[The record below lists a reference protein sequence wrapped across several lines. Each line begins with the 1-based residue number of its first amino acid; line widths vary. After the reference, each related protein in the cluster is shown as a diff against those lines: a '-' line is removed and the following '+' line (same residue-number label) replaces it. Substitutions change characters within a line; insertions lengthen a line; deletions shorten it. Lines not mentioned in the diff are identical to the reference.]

1 MNLAA
6 DKPIYLPAAGYFFK
20 MARAHLFVIADDL
33 QYTTA
38 GLVHRA
44 LIRSASGPLWLS
56 VPVLTGKKGIQQI
69 REVQI
74 DNSKNWRQKHRKALR
89 LNYQYAPYFE
99 YYEDFFEQLYR
110 KEWKFLLDLN
120 LAAIEFLRT
129 ATGVRTP
136 LRFSS
141 EFNASAG
148 ATEKII
154 DISRK
159 TGCRGYLAL
168 REDEAFLQA
177 DLFTEAGIALEW
189 LDFPPPAYPLPGGRE
204 MLNVSLLDTLFHH
217 GPETAKR
224 CGFAR

>member
-6 DKPIYLPAAGYFFK
+6 DRPDYLPAAGYFFK
-20 MARAHLFVIADDL
+20 MARADLFVIADDL

-44 LIRSASGPLWLS
+44 LIRSAGGPLWLS
-56 VPVLTGKKGIQQI
+56 VPVLTGGKGIQQI
-69 REVQI
+69 REAQI

-89 LNYQYAPYFE
+89 LNYRYAPYFE
-99 YYEDFFEQLYR
+99 YYEDFFERLYGR
-110 KEWKFLLDLN
+110 EWKFLIDLN
-120 LAAIEFLRT
+120 LTGIEFLSS
-129 ATGVRTP
+129 AAGIRTP

-141 EFNASAG
+141 EFNTPAG

-154 DISRK
+154 DIARK

-168 REDEAFLQA
+168 REDRAFLEA
-177 DLFTEAGIALEW
+177 DLFAEAGIALEW
-189 LDFPPPAYPLPGGRE
+189 LDFSPPGGQE
-204 MLNVSLLDTLFHH
+204 MLNLSLIDMLFHH

>member
-6 DKPIYLPAAGYFFK
+6 DRPGYLPAAGYFFK
-20 MARAHLFVIADDL
+20 MARADLFVIADDL

-44 LIRSASGPLWLS
+44 LIRSAGGPLWLS
-56 VPVLTGKKGIQQI
+56 VPVLTGGKGIQQI
-69 REVQI
+69 REAQI

-89 LNYQYAPYFE
+89 LNYRYAPYFE
-99 YYEDFFEQLYR
+99 YYEDFFERLYGR
-110 KEWKFLLDLN
+110 EWKFLIDLN
-120 LAAIEFLRT
+120 LTGIEFLSS
-129 ATGVRTP
+129 AAGIRTP

-141 EFNASAG
+141 EFNTLAG

-154 DISRK
+154 DIARK

-168 REDEAFLQA
+168 REDRAFLEA
-177 DLFTEAGIALEW
+177 DLFAEAGIALEW
-189 LDFPPPAYPLPGGRE
+189 LDFSPPGGQE
-204 MLNVSLLDTLFHH
+204 MLNLSLIDMLFHH